1 MWIMNVIMIMI
12 AAILLGLGDRKRE
25 PQSQTRETF
34 GLNEFSQ
41 PEKPNKIKI
50 KFKFKCKYKYK
61 ASNLQQMQFKVATN
75 DVKTLQRRIEKKYN
89 TKKRA
94 ISLQYNLLSTHLT

>member
-1 MWIMNVIMIMI
+1 MIMI

-61 ASNLQQMQFKVATN
+61 SQQFTTNAVQFDSISISFFYFPLQAP
-75 DVKTLQRRIEKKYN
+75 
-89 TKKRA
+89 
-94 ISLQYNLLSTHLT
+94 SLFQSITPQ

>member
-61 ASNLQQMQFKVATN
+61 SQQFTTN
-75 DVKTLQRRIEKKYN
+75 AVQGRHKRCENSAAQNRKKYN
-89 TKKRA
+89 TEKRA